1 MVVILVVGA
10 VVDGIPV
17 VAVTLSGV
25 QIPAV
30 DAIPET
36 GLTATVLMTDMQWA
50 FRMVSMREP
59 AAA

>member
-1 MVVILVVGA
+1 M
-10 VVDGIPV
+10 
-17 VAVTLSGV
+17 AVTLSGV